1 MAILDRFK
9 KKTVAPKAEKTPAK
23 KAVKKLE
30 ETSTDSKS
38 ANKGTVMSN
47 TLLRMP
53 HVSEKAARLADRG
66 TYVFRVGLNAEKVS
80 VKKAV
85 ESLYGVKVEKVR
97 MIAVGGK
104 PVRRGK
110 RLSHRQDVKKALVT
124 LKKGQTI
131 AMYEGV

>member
-1 MAILDRFK
+1 MAIFDRFK
-9 KKTVAPKAEKTPAK
+9 SSKGAERKGKSAKPTKK
-23 KAVKKLE
+23 
-30 ETSTDSKS
+30 ETDTIPSDSSKS
-38 ANKGTVMSN
+38 AANGNLMSN

-66 TYVFRVGLNAEKVS
+66 TYVFRVAATAEKVS
-80 VKKAV
+80 VKKAI
-85 ESLYGVKVEKVR
+85 ESLYGVKVDKVR
-97 MIAVGGK
+97 MVTVSGK

-110 RLSHRQDVKKALVT
+110 RLSYRQDMKKALVT